1 MKRIL
6 FLTVILLIVSTFSAF
21 AQNGKSIY
29 QKYSDA
35 EDVSAVYISPAMFRL
50 IGKIPELEIND
61 SDVDLAPVI
70 RSLTGMY
77 VLNSR
82 NQSINANLRGDV
94 DRFIKGGR
102 YELLMETKDNGEV
115 VRIYTVGDSKT
126 IESFVMIAGDGGE
139 TIFICLDGQMPRE
152 QTEKLIIEATKN

>member
-6 FLTVILLIVSTFSAF
+6 FLTVILLIVSALSAF

-50 IGKIPELEIND
+50 IGKIPELEVND
-61 SDVDLAPVI
+61 SGLNLAPVI

-77 VLNSR
+77 VLNSE
-82 NQSINANLRGDV
+82 NQSINASLRGDV

-102 YELLMETKDNGEV
+102 YELLMEAKEDGEV
-115 VRIYTVGDSKT
+115 VRMYTVGDSKT
-126 IESFVMIAGDGGE
+126 IESFVMFVVDGDE
-139 TIFICLDGQMPRE
+139 TTFVCLDGQMPRE
-152 QTEKLIIEATKN
+152 ETEKLILEATRN

>member
-1 MKRIL
+1 MKRL
-6 FLTVILLIVSTFSAF
+6 FFITIILLLVSSVSAF

-35 EDVSAVYISPAMFRL
+35 DNVSAVYISPAMFRL

-61 SDVDLAPVI
+61 SDLNLAPVI

-82 NQSINANLRGDV
+82 NHSINDGLRGDV
-94 DRFIKGGR
+94 DRFIRGGR
-102 YELLMETKDNGEV
+102 YEMLMEAKENGST
-115 VRIYTVGDSKT
+115 VRMYTVGDNKT
-126 IESFVMIAGDGGE
+126 IESFVMFVVDGDE
-139 TIFICLDGQMPRE
+139 TTFVCLDGQMPRE
-152 QTEKLIIEATKN
+152 ETEKLILEAAK

>member
-6 FLTVILLIVSTFSAF
+6 FLTVILLIVSTFSVF

-50 IGKIPELEIND
+50 IGKIPELEVND
-61 SDVDLAPVI
+61 SGLNLAPVI

-77 VLNSR
+77 VLNSE
-82 NQSINANLRGDV
+82 NQSINASLRGDV

-102 YELLMETKDNGEV
+102 YELLMEAKEDGEV
-115 VRIYTVGDSKT
+115 VRMYTVGDSKT
-126 IESFVMIAGDGGE
+126 IESFVMFVVDGDE
-139 TIFICLDGQMPRE
+139 MTFVCLDGQMPRE
-152 QTEKLIIEATKN
+152 ETEKLILEATRN